1 MKRLVTLLLALILTP
16 AALAQPFPQQLDTD
30 SETLSK
36 CNQTEVTAMLVVDV
50 AEAALFSAD
59 CSILPKLADE
69 LQLSFIYQ
77 RGFAAEDFIE
87 AADTLLRR
95 NLSDSEYQQ
104 IQADLE
110 QFNQSYQSVVE
121 GDRYDIRLT
130 AKGLSLLKNGEVI
143 SQHPSQTLG
152 RHYFAIWFGDKPF
165 NNKMKQALLSNAG

>member
-1 MKRLVTLLLALILTP
+1 MKRLITLLLALIFSP
-16 AALAQPFPQQLDTD
+16 AALSQPFSQQIETG
-30 SETLSK
+30 SKTLSK
-36 CNQTEVTAMLVVDV
+36 CSQTEVTAMLVVDV

-59 CSILPKLADE
+59 CSILPKLPDE

-130 AKGLSLLKNGEVI
+130 ASGLSLLKNGDVI

-152 RHYFAIWFGDKPF
+152 RHYFAIWFGEKPF
-165 NNKMKQALLSNAG
+165 NKKMKKALLNNAG

>member
-1 MKRLVTLLLALILTP
+1 MQRLLMMFLVLCLPALSQ
-16 AALAQPFPQQLDTD
+16 AQPFTQQLNTG
-30 SETLSK
+30 SQTLNK

-50 AEAALFSAD
+50 ADAALYSAD

-69 LQLSFIYQ
+69 VQLSFIYK

-87 AADTLLRR
+87 AADTLLKR

-104 IQADLE
+104 IQADLA

-130 AKGLSLLKNGEVI
+130 ADGLSLLKNGKLI
-143 SQHPSQTLG
+143 SQHASQTLG
-152 RHYFAIWFGDKPF
+152 EHYFAIWFGDDPF
-165 NNKMKQALLSNAG
+165 NKKMKQALLKSAG